1 MEKQGTMSNRSL
13 SFIQPTSQVELES
26 ARELLREYEASLE
39 ISLCFQNFEKE
50 LVDLPGKYS
59 PPSGRLLL
67 AYVSNQLA
75 GCIALRKHDSDTC
88 EMKRLFLR
96 PGFRGK
102 GLGKALVV
110 KIIDEAKSIGYKAMC
125 LDTIPGKMDSAIAL
139 YEAMG
144 FQDISPYYDNLAA
157 NSRFMR
163 KDLR

>member
-1 MEKQGTMSNRSL
+1 MSNRSL
-13 SFIQPTSQVELES
+13 SFIQPTSQIELES
-26 ARELLREYEASLE
+26 ARALLREYEDSLE

-50 LVDLPGKYS
+50 LADLPGKYS

-67 AYVSNQLA
+67 AYVDNQLA
-75 GCIALRKHDSDTC
+75 GCIALRKHDADTC

-96 PGFRGK
+96 PGFRGM

-110 KIIDEAKSIGYKAMC
+110 KIIDEAKSIGYKHMC

-144 FQDISPYYDNLAA
+144 FQDISPYYDNQSTE
-157 NSRFMR
+157 SRFMQ
-163 KDLR
+163 KDL

>member
-1 MEKQGTMSNRSL
+1 
-13 SFIQPTSQVELES
+13 
-26 ARELLREYEASLE
+26 
-39 ISLCFQNFEKE
+39 LCFQNFEE
-50 LVDLPGKYS
+50 EVADLPGKYS

-67 AYVSNQLA
+67 GYVDSELA
-75 GCIALRKHDSDTC
+75 GCVALRQHDSDTG

-110 KIIDEAKSIGYKAMC
+110 KIIDEAKLIGYKAMC

-144 FQDISPYYDNLAA
+144 FKDISPYYDNQATD
-157 NSRFMR
+157 SRFMR
-163 KDLR
+163 KDLRSQIACLRYRRGLRDSKT

>member
-1 MEKQGTMSNRSL
+1 MSNESL
-13 SFIQPTSQVELES
+13 SFIQPSSQIELES
-26 ARELLREYEASLE
+26 ARALLREYEASLE

-50 LVDLPGKYS
+50 LADLPGKYS

-67 AYVSNQLA
+67 AYVDNQLA
-75 GCIALRKHDSDTC
+75 GSVALRKHDEDTC

-96 PGFRGK
+96 PGFRGL

-110 KIIDEAKSIGYKAMC
+110 KIIDEAKSIGYKRMC

-139 YEAMG
+139 YKAMG
-144 FQDISPYYDNLAA
+144 FQDISPYYDNQATD
-157 NSRFMR
+157 SRFMQ

>member
-1 MEKQGTMSNRSL
+1 MSNESL
-13 SFIQPTSQVELES
+13 SFIQPSSQIELES
-26 ARELLREYEASLE
+26 ARALLREYEASLE

-50 LVDLPGKYS
+50 LADLPGKYS

-67 AYVSNQLA
+67 AYVDNQLA
-75 GCIALRKHDSDTC
+75 GSVALRKHDEDTC

-96 PGFRGK
+96 PGFRGL

-110 KIIDEAKSIGYKAMC
+110 KIIDEAKSIGYKRMC

-144 FQDISPYYDNLAA
+144 FQDISPYYDNQATD
-157 NSRFMR
+157 SRFMQ